1 MKPTQTLGLI
11 LWRTASSSWPA
22 ISSSSPSAFSAHHRP
37 RARSRSHPWFLPVP
51 LFVLVSVVSGHGRG
65 RRIAGVRD
73 RGENRVPEATSPP
86 GPRNRAMT
94 AKQIARSLLL
104 ANTGFR
110 HRPLRCDVVGSLQT
124 GGSTP
129 CPNAARRLLPSPRPP
144 PAGGSAR
151 NRSCG
156 TCTPR
161 PQPRSPMKFGL
172 AGFPG
177 SGKTT
182 LFTP

>member
-11 LWRTASSSWPA
+11 LWRTGILILALFPLPRPPPFS
-22 ISSSSPSAFSAHHRP
+22 ISSSSPPFSSPTAC
-37 RARSRSHPWFLPVP
+37 SKSESPWFLPVP

-73 RGENRVPEATSPP
+73 RGENRVPEAEGSPP

-129 CPNAARRLLPSPRPP
+129 MSQRSQETTPVAPSAPSGRICSQSLVWIVHPAAPAQVPR
-144 PAGGSAR
+144 
-151 NRSCG
+151 
-156 TCTPR
+156 
-161 PQPRSPMKFGL
+161 
-172 AGFPG
+172 
-177 SGKTT
+177 
-182 LFTP
+182 